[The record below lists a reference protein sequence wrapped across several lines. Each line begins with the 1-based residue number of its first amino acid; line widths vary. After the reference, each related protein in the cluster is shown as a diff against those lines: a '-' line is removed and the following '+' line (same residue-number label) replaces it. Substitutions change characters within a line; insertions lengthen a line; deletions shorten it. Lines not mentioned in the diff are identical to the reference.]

1 MKNTI
6 KSLILN
12 ALLTLFPLTASAAH
26 YDVLIRGGTVYDG
39 SGEPGVRGDVAI
51 VGDRIAAIGDLGGDT
66 AERVVDASGQA
77 VSPGFINMLS
87 WAVTS
92 LQKDGR
98 GLSDIKQGVT
108 LEVFGEG
115 WSMGPLPKGEQGR
128 AMLRDVLGEDPGKVE
143 WTTLG
148 EYLDYMAD
156 RGVSPNI
163 ASFVGATTLRIHEIG
178 FENRP
183 PTAEEMQNMKAL
195 VRQAME
201 EGAMGLGSSLIYPPA
216 FFASTEELVELA
228 KVVGEYGGMYIS
240 HMRSEGNRIED
251 SLHELIRIAREG
263 GVGAEVYHLKLAGR
277 QNWDK
282 LPAVID
288 IIEKARAE
296 GLRITADMYT
306 YIAGGTGLAASFPPW
321 ASDGG
326 TQALLERLRDPETR
340 ERIVA
345 EMRKDA
351 DDWENLYYG
360 AGPDGVMIM
369 GVEKDELKSWSGRTV
384 ADIAR
389 ERGTDPEE
397 TVVDMVL
404 ESDGAVSAMYFLM
417 NEENVRKEI
426 ALPWVSFG
434 SDAEAIAPEGEVLEQ
449 ATHPRAYGN
458 FARLL
463 GHYVREE
470 KLISLQ
476 EAVRRLSALPAEN
489 LKLGDRGRLLP
500 GYYAD
505 VVVFDPNTIAD
516 RATFE
521 NPHQLAVG
529 VNDVFV
535 NGVQVLD
542 DGGHTGATP
551 GRVVR
556 GPGYKGD

>member
-463 GHYVREE
+463 GRYVREE